1 MAITIFIIILL
12 AIFMGGISGVATEY
26 GGMDWLTSKFN
37 KGVKSRKGAQW
48 AMVGMISLIDFF
60 IGNNGIAIL
69 TTCPLVKPLAKKY
82 KIAPE
87 RMASLLDIFSCIIPG
102 LSPVATS
109 ILMVIA
115 ATDLSPLD
123 LLTKQFYLYALAIF
137 AGLSIQL
144 NLFQT
149 PAEKAG
155 ADFYPELDEEV

>member
-1 MAITIFIIILL
+1 
-12 AIFMGGISGVATEY
+12 
-26 GGMDWLTSKFN
+26 
-37 KGVKSRKGAQW
+37 
-48 AMVGMISLIDFF
+48 
-60 IGNNGIAIL
+60 
-69 TTCPLVKPLAKKY
+69 
-82 KIAPE
+82 
-87 RMASLLDIFSCIIPG
+87 MASLLDIFSCIIPG

-149 PAEKAG
+149 PEEKAG
-155 ADFYPELDEEV
+155 VDFYPELDEEV